1 MGGAGIGRSVER
13 QRIAA
18 AGGRDG
24 TRACGKLRRS
34 SHCIGY
40 MNDSGN
46 FDPPATPHKPLT
58 RVVLGVTGGIAAYK
72 SAEVVRLL
80 VKDGVTVDVILTD
93 AGSRFVTATTFQA
106 LSGRP
111 VLTDLWQSGADN
123 AMGHIALSRGADAIV
138 VAPATADFI
147 RKLAHGA
154 ADDLLST
161 LCLARE
167 CPLLVAPAMN
177 RQMWWNAA
185 TQRNVAQLIAD
196 GIAILGPDTGELAC
210 NENGEGR
217 MFEAAQI
224 QAALIASRQPKV
236 LAGQRVLLTA
246 GPTFEAIDPV
256 RGITNASS
264 GKMGFAIARAAA
276 EAGASVTLIAGPTS
290 LSTPDGV
297 TRIDVTNTAQ
307 MADAVLTRVGQCD
320 VFIGVAAAADYTPAN
335 VSAQKIKKS
344 ADTLTVTLKPTIDI
358 LATVA
363 ARPNAPFCV
372 GFAAE
377 SQDVARLG
385 EEKRRRKGLPMI
397 VANRAQDALGSD
409 ANEVT
414 LLDDAGAHPL
424 PRLDKLPLARRLVQE
439 IAKRMAAHAVHP
451 S

>member
-1 MGGAGIGRSVER
+1 M
-13 QRIAA
+13 
-18 AGGRDG
+18 D
-24 TRACGKLRRS
+24 
-34 SHCIGY
+34 
-40 MNDSGN
+40 DSPN

-72 SAEVVRLL
+72 SAELVRLL
-80 VKDGVTVDVILTD
+80 VKDGVTVDVVLTD
-93 AGSRFVTATTFQA
+93 AGARFVTATTFQA

-167 CPLLVAPAMN
+167 CPLLIAPAMN

-185 TQRNVAQLIAD
+185 TQRNVAQLRDD

-217 MFEAAQI
+217 MLEAAQI
-224 QAALIASRQPKV
+224 HAALVASRQPKT
-236 LAGQRVLLTA
+236 LAGKRVLMTA

-276 EAGASVTLIAGPTS
+276 EAGASVTLVAGPTP
-290 LSTPDGV
+290 LATPEGV
-297 TRIDVTNTAQ
+297 TRTAVPNTGK
-307 MADAVLTRVGQCD
+307 M
-320 VFIGVAAAADYTPAN
+320 
-335 VSAQKIKKS
+335 
-344 ADTLTVTLKPTIDI
+344 
-358 LATVA
+358 
-363 ARPNAPFCV
+363 
-372 GFAAE
+372 
-377 SQDVARLG
+377 
-385 EEKRRRKGLPMI
+385 
-397 VANRAQDALGSD
+397 
-409 ANEVT
+409 
-414 LLDDAGAHPL
+414 
-424 PRLDKLPLARRLVQE
+424 
-439 IAKRMAAHAVHP
+439 AHAVHERVHTATCSSASRRP
-451 S
+451 PTTHRRASARRRSRNPPLR